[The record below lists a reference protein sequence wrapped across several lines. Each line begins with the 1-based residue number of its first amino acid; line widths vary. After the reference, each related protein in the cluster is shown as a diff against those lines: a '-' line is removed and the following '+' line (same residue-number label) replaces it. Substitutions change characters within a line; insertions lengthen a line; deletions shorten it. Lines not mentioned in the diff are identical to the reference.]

1 MVEIIPLSLSVQ
13 TLELINF
20 GVNNRLI
27 YSAVAIKGYE
37 SSPEVII
44 ILMTRLNPFRRLRA
58 VPGLEYLAAILVTGV
73 FTLIFLP
80 FRTAGGQDHTILSL
94 LYLLPVVLSSVL
106 WGLGPGALV
115 AIASFL
121 ALNFF
126 FVPPYYTLLVHRTQ
140 DFLVLIVFLGVS
152 ITIGQLVGRVSKSLA
167 ETTAREYEATH
178 LYELITHLAGLQDEQ
193 EIVSALA
200 EQTLITLRAG
210 RVDVLV
216 EAQGG
221 LPARHIRLED
231 RSQTGNEVDALP
243 TYIAPLQSTRGFLG
257 EIKVWRGESRLSP
270 AEERLLNT
278 FASQGVLALEKVRL
292 SQAASRAR
300 LLEDSDKFKSSLL
313 SSVSHE
319 LRTPLA
325 TIKAAVTSL
334 RSGTVEWNTEA
345 RVDLLAAV
353 EEETDHLNL
362 LVGNLLNMSRIEAGA
377 LKPERGWNSLAEIV
391 STALDRTRQQ
401 AEKHK
406 IEVDVSPDLPLVPV
420 DYFQIEQVFIN
431 LISNST
437 KYSPEGTVISIRAT
451 YLTDDNV
458 LQVVV
463 SNQGPHVAPENLKR
477 IFDKFYRVTAADR
490 VTGAGL
496 GLSICKGIIEA
507 HGGKIWAKNLQTG
520 FAFNFTLPLSWEG
533 FPRGSM
539 PELVD
544 E

>member
-1 MVEIIPLSLSVQ
+1 MMRV
-13 TLELINF
+13 
-20 GVNNRLI
+20 
-27 YSAVAIKGYE
+27 
-37 SSPEVII
+37 
-44 ILMTRLNPFRRLRA
+44 NPFRRFKGF
-58 VPGLEYLAAILVTGV
+58 PGLEYLLAILLTGI
-73 FTLIFLP
+73 FTLLVLP
-80 FRTAGGQDHTILSL
+80 FRSEGGQDHTIMSL
-94 LYLLPVVLSSVL
+94 LYLLPVVLSSLL

-121 ALNFF
+121 VLNYF
-126 FVPPYYTLLVHRTQ
+126 FVPPYYTLLIHQTQ

-178 LYELITHLAGLQDEQ
+178 LYELIMHLAGLLDEQ

-200 EQTLITLRAG
+200 EQTLLTLHAE

-221 LPARHIRLED
+221 MPAKHVRLED
-231 RSQTGNEVDALP
+231 RSQTSMETETLP
-243 TYIAPLQSTRGFLG
+243 TRITPLQSTRGFLG
-257 EIKVWRGESRLSP
+257 EIKVWRGESRLTE
-270 AEERLLNT
+270 AEQRLLNT
-278 FASQGVLALEKVRL
+278 FASQGVLALERVRL

-334 RSGTVEWNTEA
+334 RSGTVEWDTEA
-345 RVDLLAAV
+345 RMDLLAAV

-391 STALDRTRQQ
+391 STALERTRQQ
-401 AEKHK
+401 TEKYNL
-406 IEVDVSPDLPLVPV
+406 EVEVSPELPLVPV
-420 DYFQIEQVFIN
+420 DYFLIEQVFTN
-431 LISNST
+431 LISNSS
-437 KYSPEGTVISIRAT
+437 KYSPEGTVISIRAA
-451 YLTDDNV
+451 YLEDKNV
-458 LQVVV
+458 LKVAV
-463 SNQGPHVAPENLKR
+463 SNQGPHVAPEHLER

-507 HGGKIWAKNLQTG
+507 HGGHIWAENLDEG

-533 FPRGSM
+533 FPRGSVQ
-539 PELVD
+539 EVVD

>member
-1 MVEIIPLSLSVQ
+1 MI
-13 TLELINF
+13 
-20 GVNNRLI
+20 
-27 YSAVAIKGYE
+27 
-37 SSPEVII
+37 
-44 ILMTRLNPFRRLRA
+44 RLNPFRSFRA
-58 VPGLEYLAAILVTGV
+58 FPGLEYLLAILVTGI

-80 FRTAGGQDHTILSL
+80 FRSAGGQDHTILSL
-94 LYLLPVVLSSVL
+94 LYLLPVVLSSLL

-115 AIASFL
+115 AIASFIV
-121 ALNFF
+121 LNYF

-152 ITIGQLVGRVSKSLA
+152 ITIGQLVGRVSRSLA
-167 ETTAREYEATH
+167 ETSAREYEATH
-178 LYELITHLAGLQDEQ
+178 LYELIMHLSGLQDEHA
-193 EIVSALA
+193 IVSALA
-200 EQTLITLRAG
+200 EQTLLTLHAE
-210 RVDVLV
+210 RVDILV
-216 EAQGG
+216 EAQGMSQG
-221 LPARHIRLED
+221 QHVRLEH
-231 RSQTGNEVDALP
+231 RSQTALELETTP
-243 TYIAPLQSTRGFLG
+243 SYIAPLQSTRGFLG
-257 EIKVWRGESRLSP
+257 EIKVWRRESRLTL
-270 AEERLLNT
+270 AEERLLKT
-278 FASQGVLALEKVRL
+278 FASQGVLALERVLL

-334 RSGTVEWNTEA
+334 RSETVAWDTDA

-391 STALDRTRQQ
+391 STALERTHQQ
-401 AEKHK
+401 TEKHHM
-406 IEVDVSPDLPLVPV
+406 EVDVSPDLPLVPV

-437 KYSPEGTVISIRAT
+437 KYSPEGTTISIHA
-451 YLTDDNV
+451 YPSGENE

-463 SNQGPHVAPENLKR
+463 SNQGPHVASENLER

-507 HGGKIWAKNLQTG
+507 HGGRIWAENMNTG

-539 PELVD
+539 QELVD

>member
-1 MVEIIPLSLSVQ
+1 MI
-13 TLELINF
+13 
-20 GVNNRLI
+20 
-27 YSAVAIKGYE
+27 
-37 SSPEVII
+37 
-44 ILMTRLNPFRRLRA
+44 RLNPFRSFRA
-58 VPGLEYLAAILVTGV
+58 FPGLEYLLAILVTGI

-80 FRTAGGQDHTILSL
+80 FRSAGGQDHTILSL
-94 LYLLPVVLSSVL
+94 LYLLPVVLSSLL

-115 AIASFL
+115 AIASFIV
-121 ALNFF
+121 LNYF

-152 ITIGQLVGRVSKSLA
+152 ITIGQLVGRVSRSLA
-167 ETTAREYEATH
+167 ETSAREYEATH
-178 LYELITHLAGLQDEQ
+178 LYELIMHLSGLQDEHA
-193 EIVSALA
+193 IVSALA
-200 EQTLITLRAG
+200 EQTLLTLHAE
-210 RVDVLV
+210 RVDILV
-216 EAQGG
+216 EAQGMSQG
-221 LPARHIRLED
+221 QHVRLED
-231 RSQTGNEVDALP
+231 RSQTALELETTP
-243 TYIAPLQSTRGFLG
+243 SYIAPLQSTRGFLG
-257 EIKVWRGESRLSP
+257 EIKVWRRESRLTL
-270 AEERLLNT
+270 AEERLLKT
-278 FASQGVLALEKVRL
+278 FASQGVLALERVLL
-292 SQAASRAR
+292 SQAASRSR

-334 RSGTVEWNTEA
+334 RSETVAWDTDA

-391 STALDRTRQQ
+391 STALERTHQQ
-401 AEKHK
+401 TEKHHM
-406 IEVDVSPDLPLVPV
+406 EVDVSPDLPLVPV

-437 KYSPEGTVISIRAT
+437 KYSPEGTTISIHA
-451 YLTDDNV
+451 YPSGENE

-463 SNQGPHVAPENLKR
+463 SNQGPHVASENLER

-507 HGGKIWAKNLQTG
+507 HGGRIWAENLNTG

-539 PELVD
+539 QELVD